1 MARIIKD
8 LARGY
13 NAGVKPSL
21 AQWVAQQRSTL
32 KLPPAAQTTPLTA
45 EASHRRFYR
54 LRTSGSQSL
63 IVMDSPPKLERNQA
77 FVDLAQVFFEAN
89 LPVPQILAKDL
100 DQGFVLMTDVGQ
112 RDLFAA
118 YAAGQQEP
126 ALAAA
131 LSTLVQLQGVRSEH
145 IPAYSAGRLRDEL
158 GIFEQWFVASLLT
171 QPLATAPTVAFP
183 TELFEPIAAAL
194 VAQADQQPKACVHRD
209 YHCRNLLFSEAG
221 EFGIVDFQDALHG
234 PYTYDLASLLRD
246 CYYLLPEP
254 VVHHWCEWFRVA
266 IAAPVAADEFRRQ
279 MDWMAVQRQL
289 KAVGIFVRL
298 NLRDNKPSHLR
309 HIVPTVQQLVRLCA
323 PYPEL
328 VPLGDLLQAQLP
340 TLQARLDQQQP
351 PVMTQ

>member
-32 KLPPAAQTTPLTA
+32 GLPPAAQTTPLTA

-54 LRTSGSQSL
+54 LWAGDSQSL

-77 FVDLAQVFFEAN
+77 FIDLARVFSEAN
-89 LPVPQILAKDL
+89 LPVPEILAQDL

-112 RDLFAA
+112 RDLLSA

-126 ALAAA
+126 ALVAA
-131 LSTLVQLQGVRSEH
+131 LTTLVELQSVRSEH
-145 IPAYSAGRLRDEL
+145 IPAYSAARLSDEL
-158 GIFEQWFVASLLT
+158 GIFQQWFVAGLLA
-171 QPLATAPTVAFP
+171 QPLATAPAVAFP
-183 TELFEPIAAAL
+183 AEVFEPISAAL
-194 VAQADQQPKACVHRD
+194 IAQADQQPKVCVHRD
-209 YHCRNLLFSEAG
+209 YHCRNLLFSETG

-246 CYYLLPEP
+246 CYYVLPEP
-254 VVHHWCEWFRVA
+254 VVEHWCEWFRVA
-266 IAAPVAADEFRRQ
+266 IAAPVEPDEFRRQ

-298 NLRDNKPSHLR
+298 NLRDNKPSHLQ
-309 HIVPTVQQLVRLCA
+309 HVVPTVRQLVRLCA
-323 PYPEL
+323 QYSEL
-328 VPLGDLLQAQLP
+328 APLGNLLQAQLP
-340 TLQARLDQQQP
+340 TLPARLDQQLP
-351 PVMTQ
+351 PAVKP